1 MTFETR
7 DSLGD
12 DLRRGRDEARGLG
25 EEAGQIAQDLRDLLR
40 SEVQLAKA
48 ETREQIN
55 LAIRSAI
62 WGAVAALCALLALV
76 FVALTIMFALWVVLP
91 MWLSALIVTAGLFVI
106 AGLAGLMAYARI
118 KQISVVP
125 KRTVSSLK
133 EDVAWAK
140 AQLKSS
146 TT

>member
-7 DSLGD
+7 DGLGE
-12 DLRRGRDEARGLG
+12 DLREETRGLG
-25 EEAGQIAQDLRDLLR
+25 EEAGQIAQDLRNLLR

-48 ETREQIN
+48 ETREQIQ

-62 WGAVAALCALLALV
+62 WGAVAALCALLTLV
-76 FVALTIMFALWVVLP
+76 FIALTSMFALWVVLP
-91 MWLSALIVTAGLFVI
+91 MWLSALIVTAGLFLI

-118 KQISVVP
+118 KQISLVP
-125 KRTVSSLK
+125 KRTVDSLK

-146 TT
+146 AA

>member
-7 DSLGD
+7 DGLGE
-12 DLRRGRDEARGLG
+12 DLREETRGLG
-25 EEAGQIAQDLRDLLR
+25 EEAGQIAQDLRNLLR

-48 ETREQIN
+48 ETREQIQ

-62 WGAVAALCALLALV
+62 WGAVAALCALLTLV
-76 FVALTIMFALWVVLP
+76 FIALTSMFALWVVLP
-91 MWLSALIVTAGLFVI
+91 MWLSALIVTAGLLII

-118 KQISVVP
+118 KQISLVP
-125 KRTVSSLK
+125 KRTVDSLK

-146 TT
+146 AA